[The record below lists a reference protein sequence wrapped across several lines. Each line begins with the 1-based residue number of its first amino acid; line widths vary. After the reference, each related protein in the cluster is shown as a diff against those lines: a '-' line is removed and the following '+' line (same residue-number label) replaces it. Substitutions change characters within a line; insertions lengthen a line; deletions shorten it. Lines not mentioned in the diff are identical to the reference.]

1 MSDLTPENKDDML
14 EQDLRLAERNKEG
27 TYEKRTD
34 HFHTDGTTVFINR
47 LIYEDSPY
55 LLQHAHNPVN
65 WFPWGA
71 EAFEVAQSTNLPIFL
86 SIGYSTCHWCH
97 VMEVESFDNVEVAKV
112 LNESFVSIKM
122 DREQYPDIDEIYMT
136 GLQLIS
142 GHGGWPMSNFLLPNG
157 KPFFAATYFPPPN
170 FVKLLLQISEHW
182 KNRRTELEESANKIS
197 DSIGRMIASERRTVP
212 LDEGLSKTVA
222 QALFH
227 REDRSHGGLA
237 GAPKFP
243 QEPLLLFMLER
254 GIRDNNSNAV
264 DFVTRALEAM
274 GRGGIYDQVAGGF
287 HRYSVDAEW
296 LVPHFEKMLYN
307 QSQLALLY
315 LLTYRF
321 FGDKYFARICKQT
334 IRYVLRDLQLPE
346 GGFYSATD
354 ADSEGAEGLFFTWDK
369 DELNKTLGKDEFE
382 LVVDVFGVSEE
393 GNFEGSNILYLT
405 NSFEHFQGQYGRD
418 FEFKLDSILNQ
429 LYQLREQRVH
439 PLRDDKL
446 IVAWA
451 SAFIS
456 TLCQAGLYFGENEWI
471 QSAEKA
477 VKLILGN
484 CVDKNFRLSRI
495 YLNKKV
501 SIEGQL
507 EDYVNLIDAL
517 LCVYDLTSKQAY
529 LEQANLLMQ
538 KCLEEF
544 WDAQKGMLYLSP
556 SNQVGPQLTRSLSAT
571 DGAILSPVS
580 TTLSCL
586 YKLHNRSALFES
598 EFDYKT
604 VALRLL
610 DGVAGDV
617 NDNTMSHTSILR
629 QIDSAGKEDFSLV
642 QYVDKGLAKITAQ
655 LCESEDSSLKSVRFE
670 FKISAGW
677 HVTAAGVNGGSYSA
691 LSLDVGA
698 DELEWQMLSADYPNA
713 SKVMNGLDNSTVRIY
728 DDTFRLEAKLQRKNG
743 REDSVFFGASL
754 IISLQLCNDQE
765 CLLPC
770 KISFRI

>member
-1 MSDLTPENKDDML
+1 MSDLTPKNQDGML
-14 EQDLRLAERNKEG
+14 EENLRSAERAKEG
-27 TYEKRTD
+27 TYEKRTE
-34 HFHTDGTTVFINR
+34 HFHANGTTEFINR

-65 WFPWGA
+65 WFPWGT
-71 EAFEVAQSTNLPIFL
+71 EAFEIAESSNRPIFL

-112 LNESFVSIKM
+112 LNESFISIKM

-157 KPFFAATYFPPPN
+157 NPFFAGTYFPPPT
-170 FVKLLLQISEHW
+170 FVKLLLQIADHW
-182 KNRRTELEESANKIS
+182 RNKYSELEESANKIS
-197 DSIGRMIASERRTVP
+197 DSIGRMIASERRPVP
-212 LDEGLSKTVA
+212 ISDGLSKTVT
-222 QALFH
+222 QALFQ
-227 REDRSHGGLA
+227 REDRNHGGLA

-264 DFVTRALEAM
+264 GFVARALEAM

-307 QSQLALLY
+307 QSQLTLLY
-315 LLTYRF
+315 FLAYRF
-321 FGDKYFARICKQT
+321 FGDRYFARICKQT
-334 IRYVLRDLQLPE
+334 VRYVLRDMQLPE

-354 ADSEGAEGLFFTWDK
+354 ADSEGREGLFFVWSK
-369 DELNKTLGKDEFE
+369 DELSDTLRKQEFE
-382 LVVDVFGVSEE
+382 LVVDAFGISDG

-405 NSFEHFQGQYGRD
+405 KPFAHFEGKYGKG
-418 FEFKLDSILNQ
+418 FEQKLDSILDK
-429 LYQLREQRVH
+429 LYDFREQRVH

-456 TLCQAGLYFGENEWI
+456 TLGQAGFYFLETEWME
-471 QSAEKA
+471 SAEKA
-477 VKLILGN
+477 VNLIVEK

-495 YLNKKV
+495 YLNQRV

-507 EDYVNLIDAL
+507 EDYVNLIEAL
-517 LCVYDLTSKQAY
+517 LCVYDLTGKYNY
-529 LEQANLLMQ
+529 LQQANLLMH

-544 WDAQKGMLYLSP
+544 WDSQKGILYLSP

-571 DGAILSPVS
+571 DGAILSPIS
-580 TTLSCL
+580 TAIGCL
-586 YKLHNRSALFES
+586 YKLDNRSALYES
-598 EFDYKT
+598 EIDYKRT
-604 VALRLL
+604 AEKLL
-610 DGVAGDV
+610 HSLAGEV

-629 QIDSAGKEDFSLV
+629 QIDSAGREDFSLI
-642 QYVDKGLAKITAQ
+642 QYANQGLAKVSVQ
-655 LCESEDSSLKSVRFE
+655 LCESEHALQKTLRFGFE
-670 FKISAGW
+670 IAAGW
-677 HVTAAGVNGGSYSA
+677 HVTAAQTDERSYSP
-691 LSLDVGA
+691 LSLEVSS
-698 DELEWQMLSADYPNA
+698 DEQEWRVLSANYPNA
-713 SKVMNGLDNSTVRIY
+713 SGIIDAVGSSGVPVYKDSFQIN
-728 DDTFRLEAKLQRKNG
+728 AKLQTKHDRV
-743 REDSVFFGASL
+743 DSDRFSASL
-754 IISLQLCNDQE
+754 IVRLQLCNDQE

-770 KISFRI
+770 KITFHI

>member
-1 MSDLTPENKDDML
+1 MSDHTPKNQDDML
-14 EQDLRLAERNKEG
+14 EEELRLAERNKEG
-27 TYEKRTD
+27 TYERRTD
-34 HFHTDGTTVFINR
+34 HFHADGSTVFINR

-65 WFPWGA
+65 WFPWGT
-71 EAFEVAQSTNLPIFL
+71 EAFEIAESSNRPIFL

-97 VMEVESFDNVEVAKV
+97 VMEVESFDNVEVAKA
-112 LNESFVSIKM
+112 LNKSFVSIKM
-122 DREQYPDIDEIYMT
+122 DREQYPDIDAIYMT

-157 KPFFAATYFPPPN
+157 KPFFAATYFPPSN
-170 FVKLLLQISEHW
+170 FVKLLLQISDHW
-182 KNRRTELEESANKIS
+182 QNKYTELEDSANKIS
-197 DSIGRMIASERRTVP
+197 DSIGRLIASERRTAP

-227 REDRSHGGLA
+227 REDRSFGGLA

-243 QEPLLLFMLER
+243 QEPLLFFMLER
-254 GIRDNNSNAV
+254 GIRDSNSDTV
-264 DFVTRALEAM
+264 EFVKRALDAM

-315 LLTYRF
+315 FLAYRF
-321 FGDKYFARICKQT
+321 IGDKFFARICKQT
-334 IRYVLRDLQLPE
+334 IRYVLRDLQLSE

-354 ADSEGAEGLFFTWDK
+354 ADSEGAEGLFFIWDK
-369 DELNKTLGKDEFE
+369 DELNRTLEKEEFD
-382 LVVDVFGVSEE
+382 LVVDVFGVSEG

-405 NSFEHFQGQYGRD
+405 NTFEHFHGKYGRD
-418 FEFKLDSILNQ
+418 FEFKLDSILNK
-429 LYQLREQRVH
+429 LYQMREQRIH

-451 SAFIS
+451 SAFIA
-456 TLCQAGLYFGENEWI
+456 TLCQAGLYFRESEWI

-477 VKLILGN
+477 VKLILRN
-484 CVDKNFRLSRI
+484 CLDKNFRLSRI
-495 YLNKKV
+495 YLNQRA

-517 LCVYDLTSKQAY
+517 LCVYDLTNKQTY
-529 LEQANLLMQ
+529 LNQANLLMH

-544 WDAQKGMLYLSP
+544 WDAQKGTLYLSP

-571 DGAILSPVS
+571 DGATLSPVS
-580 TTLSCL
+580 TALSCL
-586 YKLHNRSALFES
+586 YKLHNRSALLES

-604 VALRLL
+604 VARSLL

-642 QYVDKGLAKITAQ
+642 QYANQGLAKITAHI
-655 LCESEDSSLKSVRFE
+655 CESEDSSFKSVRFE

-677 HVTAAGVNGGSYSA
+677 QVTAAGVKGGSYSS
-691 LSLDVGA
+691 LSLNVGA
-698 DELEWQMLSADYPNA
+698 DEPEWQILSANYPKA
-713 SKVMNGLDNSTVRIY
+713 SEVMNDSNNSGVQVYGDN
-728 DDTFRLEAKLQRKNG
+728 FRLVAKLQRKHG
-743 REDSVFFGASL
+743 RNDSDCFGASV

-770 KISFRI
+770 EVSFRI